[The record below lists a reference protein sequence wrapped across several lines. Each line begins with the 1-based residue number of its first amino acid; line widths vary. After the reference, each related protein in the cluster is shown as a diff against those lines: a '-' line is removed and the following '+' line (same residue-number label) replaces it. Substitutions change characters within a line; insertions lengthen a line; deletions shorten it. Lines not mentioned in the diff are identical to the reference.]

1 VFREGAEH
9 CTRGAC
15 APLRKSACIGSFV
28 LIREI
33 RVNPSASVVE
43 NRLRVEGGYFQ
54 RDPVE
59 IIGIWGN
66 IESLA

>member
-1 VFREGAEH
+1 
-9 CTRGAC
+9 
-15 APLRKSACIGSFV
+15 V

-59 IIGIWGN
+59 IIGIRLFRDRN